1 MIEPEICFCD
11 LADIMD
17 CAENY
22 VKFCLNYVLDNN
34 KSDIEFLGERLKREN
49 DTKKDDK
56 TPRYQ
61 IDNLESYLK
70 NLISQPFGRCSYT
83 DAIKLLEKAIK
94 EGHEFENPVHWG
106 IDMATEHERYLAEVI
121 FKRPVCVYNYPR
133 EFKAFYMRR
142 NEDGKTVG
150 AMDLL
155 APGVGELIGGS
166 EREER

>member
-83 DAIKLLEKAIK
+83 DAIKLLEK
-94 EGHEFENPVHWG
+94 V
-106 IDMATEHERYLAEVI
+106 
-121 FKRPVCVYNYPR
+121 KRKKNKR
-133 EFKAFYMRR
+133 
-142 NEDGKTVG
+142 
-150 AMDLL
+150 
-155 APGVGELIGGS
+155 
-166 EREER
+166 EREKIIIIIF